1 VSEIYFI
8 IEGTFGVAFNS
19 FDCGDI
25 DGELQR
31 ETPDENEIKA
41 PEDMRKKGHTIGLSK
56 KSFALI
62 GDYYVLSSRPSQFH
76 YVALS

>member
-1 VSEIYFI
+1 M
-8 IEGTFGVAFNS
+8 AFNC
-19 FDCGDI
+19 FDNDV
-25 DGELQR
+25 DGQVQMR
-31 ETPDENEIKA
+31 MPDEGEIKA

-62 GDYYVLSSRPSQFH
+62 GDYNVLSSKPSEFH